1 LAVGVQAPSSSCEGD
16 QRVSTTR
23 RWLPNN
29 PFALLSKREQEVL
42 RLVARDRTDR
52 EIARELDIR
61 ERTVSAH
68 VSRIILKLGVASR
81 VGAAV
86 AVAAWSMY
94 EEIRQHGIS
103 DTPEAPIG
111 KAPSPTRS

>member
-1 LAVGVQAPSSSCEGD
+1 ML
-16 QRVSTTR
+16 TTR
-23 RWLPNN
+23 RVLPKN

-42 RLVARDRTDR
+42 TLVAHDRTDR

-61 ERTVSAH
+61 ERTVRAH

-86 AVAAWSMY
+86 AFVAWSTY
-94 EEIRQHGIS
+94 EEIRQYGIS

-111 KAPSPTRS
+111 KASTAASS

>member
-1 LAVGVQAPSSSCEGD
+1 MLA
-16 QRVSTTR
+16 TR
-23 RWLPNN
+23 LPRN
-29 PFALLSKREQEVL
+29 PFSLLSKREQEVL

-61 ERTVSAH
+61 ERTVRAH

-86 AVAAWSMY
+86 AFATWSIY
-94 EEIRQHGIS
+94 AEIRQDGVS
-103 DTPEAPIG
+103 DMSEKPLGE
-111 KAPSPTRS
+111 SPPVTSR

>member
-1 LAVGVQAPSSSCEGD
+1 
-16 QRVSTTR
+16 VSATR
-23 RWLPNN
+23 LGLPRN

-52 EIARELDIR
+52 AIARELDIR
-61 ERTVSAH
+61 ERTVRAH

-86 AVAAWSMY
+86 AVATWDTY
-94 EEIRQHGIS
+94 QEIRQGGVS
-103 DTPEAPIG
+103 DMSEESMGNASPG
-111 KAPSPTRS
+111 APS